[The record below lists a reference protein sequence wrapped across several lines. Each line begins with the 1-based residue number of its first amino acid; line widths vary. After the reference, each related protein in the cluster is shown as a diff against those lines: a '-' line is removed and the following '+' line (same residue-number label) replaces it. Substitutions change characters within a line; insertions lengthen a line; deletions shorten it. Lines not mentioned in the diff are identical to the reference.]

1 MKSITD
7 LLKSSL
13 IIPGDTRFAYRDPA
27 ALYHD
32 GLIYLFFT
40 LVETEPD
47 GEVRMYVAQ
56 SDSHDLVNWSKPRKL
71 TVSDPSKNF
80 SSPGNIIYT
89 GGRYIMCMQ
98 TYCRENGEK
107 YGNANCRVYFAESI
121 DLENWSEPYPVL
133 LKGDHVPLGECGRMI
148 DPYLIYSEEEKLWF
162 CFFKQNGISFSS
174 SPDLVHWHFRGRIDG
189 GENVTVVRDG
199 GEYIMFHS
207 PANGIGVKRSAD
219 LVNWRDFGDVLTFGQ
234 SDWSWAQGRLTAGNA
249 ISVPDGSDK
258 LWLMFFH
265 GCGPEDESV
274 NFDIN
279 CSIGVAWSRDLV
291 NWEWR

>member
-40 LVETEPD
+40 LVETEPN

-71 TVSDPSKNF
+71 TVRDPSKNF

-133 LKGDHVPLGECGRMI
+133 LKGDHVPLGECNDDRPVSDM
-148 DPYLIYSEEEKLWF
+148 SEEKA
-162 CFFKQNGISFSS
+162 
-174 SPDLVHWHFRGRIDG
+174 LVLLLQTKRYQLFLLAGSC
-189 GENVTVVRDG
+189 
-199 GEYIMFHS
+199 S
-207 PANGIGVKRSAD
+207 PAFSRRIEAVK
-219 LVNWRDFGDVLTFGQ
+219 
-234 SDWSWAQGRLTAGNA
+234 
-249 ISVPDGSDK
+249 
-258 LWLMFFH
+258 M
-265 GCGPEDESV
+265 
-274 NFDIN
+274 
-279 CSIGVAWSRDLV
+279 
-291 NWEWR
+291 